1 MDIDRA
7 INHIRSGRATR
18 RQVHQTLAAVGLGT
32 FTMGTFARPG
42 QTQDDTPMYFTWG
55 GNPYDEFFAGYTET
69 YGAMPELTYFGDED
83 EAYAKMR
90 AGGFEPDVVDPCSY
104 EIRRWYDAGLIAE
117 IETDRLTNYPDIIP
131 SLKTVKDAV
140 IDDKTMWVATDW
152 GVTSVVYRAD
162 LAPEYVDNE
171 SWAILWD
178 EKYAGKLS
186 NDNSV
191 IDGFTT
197 GAMYLGLDPFNLT
210 EDEIQQVRD
219 VLVAQRSL
227 LLYYGPSRTDFTQAM
242 ASGELVAGTGWS
254 SAVLEL
260 REQGLDIRMM
270 DPKEGV
276 MTWVC
281 GICRHASNDGR
292 GEDMVEMA
300 HAVID
305 AVISP
310 EVGYY
315 YIIENGSGYS
325 NMKSFEMVTEEELA
339 ERSLPR
345 DPEVMLSRGIFQNAM
360 AHMDEISN
368 MWEEI
373 KAGF

>member
-1 MDIDRA
+1 MDIDHA
-7 INHIRSGRATR
+7 IKHIRSGRATR
-18 RQVHQTLAAVGLGT
+18 REINQALAAVGLGT
-32 FTMGTFARPG
+32 FTLGTFARPG
-42 QTQDDTPMYFTWG
+42 QAQGDTPMYFTWG
-55 GNPYDEFFAGYTET
+55 GNPYEEFFAGYAET
-69 YGAMPELTYFGDED
+69 YGAMPELSFFGDED
-83 EAYAKMR
+83 EAFAKMN
-90 AGGFEPDVVDPCSY
+90 GGFEPDVVDPCSY
-104 EIRRWYDAGLIAE
+104 EIRRWYDAGLIAD

-131 SLKTVKDAV
+131 SLKTVKDAQ
-140 IDDKTMWVATDW
+140 IDGKTMWVATDW
-152 GVTSVVYRAD
+152 GVTSIVYRAD

-171 SWAILWD
+171 SWSILWD
-178 EKYAGKLS
+178 KKYAGKLS

-210 EDEIQQVRD
+210 QDEIAQVRD
-219 VLVAQRSL
+219 ALVAQREL
-227 LLYYGPSRTDFTQAM
+227 LLYYGPSRTDFSQAM

-254 SAVLEL
+254 SVVLEL
-260 REQGLDIRMM
+260 QEQGLDVRMM
-270 DPKEGV
+270 NPKEGV

-281 GICRHASNDGR
+281 GICRHASNAGR
-292 GEDMVEMA
+292 GEEMVEKA
-300 HAVID
+300 HALID

-325 NMKSFEMVTEEELA
+325 NMKSFEMVSDEELA

-345 DPEVMLSRGIFQNAM
+345 NPEEMLSRGIFQNAM
-360 AHMDEISN
+360 ANMAEITT